1 MTSRT
6 FTARNRVSQRL
17 KGARVSGRS
26 NSICPNTSSA
36 VPSKGMIITS
46 NGTAASKPKPTRK
59 ATRRCFPFKIPLPK
73 VGICG
78 TDDRDLD
85 QFRHPV
91 GDPPH
96 PGLLRLVQILLS
108 LLVGFSSVML
118 ASAHLHLSLY
128 EEIYGYT
135 YLRVFAHAFMVLLL
149 LLTLVTLFGIWR
161 RRFSLWLPYLGI
173 ALTLYLALN
182 FANIDHWFADKNI
195 QRWKKTGKIDP
206 HYLGELSPDAV
217 PLLLQLVENLDL
229 EEADRNWLLTGLDQT
244 RKGLNSKQELRWQA
258 WNLSNQQTRKALQ

>member
-1 MTSRT
+1 
-6 FTARNRVSQRL
+6 
-17 KGARVSGRS
+17 
-26 NSICPNTSSA
+26 
-36 VPSKGMIITS
+36 
-46 NGTAASKPKPTRK
+46 
-59 ATRRCFPFKIPLPK
+59 
-73 VGICG
+73 
-78 TDDRDLD
+78 
-85 QFRHPV
+85 
-91 GDPPH
+91 
-96 PGLLRLVQILLS
+96 
-108 LLVGFSSVML
+108 ML

-217 PLLLQLVENLDL
+217 PLLLQLVENPDL

-258 WNLSNQQTRKALQ
+258 WNLSNQQAREALQ